1 MMWENY
7 RNSKIDH
14 YECAIILINNP
25 IDIRIAALHEQAK
38 LDMLSV
44 RIELSL
50 LCLMYD
56 LRQENLYEKIAN
68 RVMCRDSSL
77 SQHYIYCL

>member
-1 MMWENY
+1 MCYN
-7 RNSKIDH
+7 
-14 YECAIILINNP
+14 INNP

-44 RIELSL
+44 LRELSL
-50 LCLMYD
+50 LCLMYV

-68 RVMCRDSSL
+68 RVTHARDG
-77 SQHYIYCL
+77 YIF